1 MSKKMQKNAE
11 NVIFSAFLY
20 DLWGMDSFFYDD
32 FILTCSFFVF
42 CCFFMRKKEQAGYEI
57 EVRRR

>member
-20 DLWGMDSFFYDD
+20 DLWGIDSVFYDD
-32 FILTCSFFVF
+32 FILTCSFFVWF
-42 CCFFMRKKEQAGYEI
+42 AAFL
-57 EVRRR
+57 